1 MPTRPPISV
10 RRPARSADPSAGPPT
25 PVAHSPIPNID
36 PDAAEAVAFSMRGRA
51 ARLEGAAAAPAPPPS
66 ALSAAEPPRADP
78 GAPHVATAQSASA
91 SDCPQPLTERQMNDS
106 ESAVLGLG
114 LGADLVSVKLPPD
127 IGRQLAAIAD
137 RRGSKR
143 TLVAIEALSAP
154 LRALA
159 DAHRAGG
166 FPELPK
172 VVSGTVR
179 SSIAFALP
187 PDLAADLDYVLRA
200 RRAVRA
206 QVVTRL
212 LAPAVGALYEAEVTG
227 RRSPRGEE

>member
-1 MPTRPPISV
+1 MSTRPPISV
-10 RRPARSADPSAGPPT
+10 RRPARITDPATGT
-25 PVAHSPIPNID
+25 PMPIVHSPIPNID
-36 PDAAEAVAFSMRGRA
+36 PDAAEAVAFSMRGRVTRPEETARGSAPGRSEPTSAEPGRPEGERRRVEA
-51 ARLEGAAAAPAPPPS
+51 AHSMNAGDPPP
-66 ALSAAEPPRADP
+66 PPVAREMDQP
-78 GAPHVATAQSASA
+78 EGGA
-91 SDCPQPLTERQMNDS
+91 S
-106 ESAVLGLG
+106 ESVLGT
-114 LGADLVSVKLPPD
+114 DLVSVKLPLD
-127 IGRQLAAIAD
+127 VGRQLAAIAD

-143 TLVAIEALSAP
+143 TLVAIEALSGP

-187 PDLAADLDYVLRA
+187 PDLSADLDYVLRA

-212 LAPAVGALYEAEVTG
+212 LAPAIRTLYEVEVT
-227 RRSPRGEE
+227 RRSR

>member
-1 MPTRPPISV
+1 MSTRPPISV
-10 RRPARSADPSAGPPT
+10 RRPTRSADPLAGSPI
-25 PVAHSPIPNID
+25 PVAHSAIPNID
-36 PDAAEAVAFSMRGRA
+36 PDAAEAVAFTMQGRA
-51 ARLEGAAAAPAPPPS
+51 ARIEGAAATPPP
-66 ALSAAEPPRADP
+66 ALSGIEPLGRPDPEAPR
-78 GAPHVATAQSASA
+78 VAIAHAVGT
-91 SDCPQPLTERQMNDS
+91 SDRAQPLTERQTDES
-106 ESAVLGLG
+106 ESAIRGSGL
-114 LGADLVSVKLPPD
+114 ATDLVSVKLPPD

-143 TLVAIEALSAP
+143 TLVAIEALSSP

-159 DAHRAGG
+159 EAHRAGG

-172 VVSGTVR
+172 VMSGTVR
-179 SSIAFALP
+179 SSIALALP

-212 LAPAVGALYEAEVTG
+212 LTPAIRALYEAEVVG
-227 RRSPRGEE
+227 RHSR

>member
-1 MPTRPPISV
+1 MRPAEAAGEIRPQTPRPSAREPAYTDFDVPRTAPTRGADAGTPSQTP
-10 RRPARSADPSAGPPT
+10 PARQIGEPE
-25 PVAHSPIPNID
+25 VAQVPN
-36 PDAAEAVAFSMRGRA
+36 A
-51 ARLEGAAAAPAPPPS
+51 
-66 ALSAAEPPRADP
+66 
-78 GAPHVATAQSASA
+78 
-91 SDCPQPLTERQMNDS
+91 DS
-106 ESAVLGLG
+106 E
-114 LGADLVSVKLPPD
+114 LVSVKLPPD
-127 IGRQLAAIAD
+127 VGRQLAAIAD

-143 TLVAIEALSAP
+143 TLVAIEALSEP
-154 LRALA
+154 LRILA

-187 PDLAADLDYVLRA
+187 ADLAADLEYVLRA

-212 LAPAVGALYEAEVTG
+212 LAPAIRTLYEIEVTG
-227 RRSPRGEE
+227 RSR